1 MHGNMNL
8 LFRSWVCNGFG
19 ATFAWL
25 KLKQTLLVI
34 YVFLIIHGIMASPRE
49 LAIYVWSN

>member
-1 MHGNMNL
+1 MAL
-8 LFRSWVCNGFG
+8 EQR
-19 ATFAWL
+19 TFAWL
-25 KLKQTLLVI
+25 KLKQTLMVII